1 MAVTDFQKFNTE
13 TIQRS
18 QIKNAEYNPRI
29 MGKKAKKR
37 LRKSI
42 VSSGLVSALTW
53 NRRTGNLVGGHQ
65 RLEQLDAL
73 EKSGDY
79 ELTVCVIDVDEREE
93 AKLNVQLNNPDSQ
106 GDWDLDKL
114 AGIAE
119 YFNLSMEEMGF
130 GKLSSEMLFDG
141 DERFTELFDTPE
153 ADAEKGKLRAI
164 KEDRKRMDDR
174 LKREN
179 SVNWF
184 TTVVFADEAER
195 EAFHRAIHVPLSE
208 QYITKEQVYRLTAD
222 NS

>member
-1 MAVTDFQKFNTE
+1 MAVSKFQNFE
-13 TIQRS
+13 TVTIKRS
-18 QIKNAEYNPRI
+18 EIKNAEYNPRI
-29 MGKKAKKR
+29 MDEDAKKR

-42 VSSGLVSALTW
+42 RTSGLVSALTW

-79 ELTVCVIDVDEREE
+79 ELTVCRIDVDEREE

-114 AGIAE
+114 AG
-119 YFNLSMEEMGF
+119 LTEEFDLTLEDMGF
-130 GKLSSEMLFDG
+130 SENTAQFLFDG

-164 KEDRKRMDDR
+164 KEDRANM
-174 LKREN
+174 RERHKEESN
-179 SVNWF
+179 IDFF
-184 TTVVFADEAER
+184 TVIVFANEEER
-195 EAFHRAIHVPLSE
+195 KAFHKEIHVPLSE
-208 QYITKEQVYRLTAD
+208 QYVTPEQIQRLRGA
-222 NS
+222 

>member
-1 MAVTDFQKFNTE
+1 MAVTDFQKFNAE
-13 TIQRS
+13 TIKRS

-29 MGKKAKKR
+29 MGKEAKKR

-42 VSSGLVSALTW
+42 ASSGLVSALTW

-73 EKSGDY
+73 EKPGDY

-93 AKLNVQLNNPDSQ
+93 AKLNVALNNPDIQ

-119 YFNLSMEEMGF
+119 DFNLSLEEMGF
-130 GKLSSEMLFDG
+130 SKLSGEMLFDG

-153 ADAEKGKLRAI
+153 ADAEKGKLRDI
-164 KEDRKRMDDR
+164 KADRANMNQR
-174 LKREN
+174 LKEEN
-179 SVNWF
+179 AIEWF
-184 TTVVFADEAER
+184 TVIVFADKAER
-195 EAFHRAIHVPLSE
+195 EAFHKAIHAPLSE
-208 QYITKEQVYRLTAD
+208 QYVTKEQVYRLAA
-222 NS
+222 NA